1 MESVANN
8 SRIARPYIYNLR
20 WWIGGLLFASTVINY
35 IDRQTLS
42 SLSLFLIP
50 KYHWTNTDYAHLLIT
65 FRVAYALGQTPSG
78 RIIDRVGTRR
88 GLSIS
93 VLCYSLVSIATSLAS
108 GFRSFAG
115 FRFLLGLGESFN
127 WPGAAKAVSEWF
139 PKRERA
145 FAAALFDSGSSIG
158 GALAPYIVIPIY
170 YRWGWRFAFVIP
182 GLLGFVWL
190 FVWRRSYHL
199 PAEHPR
205 LS

>member
-1 MESVANN
+1 MSA
-8 SRIARPYIYNLR
+8 SAPISPPYIRNLR

-42 SLSLFLIP
+42 VLSPLLIEN
-50 KYHWTNTDYAHLLIT
+50 YHWTHTDYANLLII
-65 FRVAYALGQTPSG
+65 FRIAYAFGQTPGG

-93 VLCYSLVSIATSLAS
+93 VLFYSIVSMATSLAS

-115 FRFLLGLGESFN
+115 FRFFLGLGESFN

-145 FAAALFDSGSSIG
+145 LAAALFDSGSSIG
-158 GALAPYIVIPIY
+158 GALAPYIVVPIY
-170 YRWGWRFAFVIP
+170 YLWGWRPAFVRP
-182 GLLGFVWL
+182 FAPEQA
-190 FVWRRSYHL
+190 L
-199 PAEHPR
+199 PVPAPP
-205 LS
+205 